1 MKLKFFTASISSI
14 SHPKEN
20 QDAYFI
26 DEKEGMAGVFDGV
39 GGLSHA
45 GQAASWAA
53 SCFQTELR
61 LESLEKTF
69 QKCHLTLKEK
79 GIEAF
84 GREGATTVAI
94 VKIYPTKETE
104 SLVVWGSVGDSRI
117 YHLTSEGLQ
126 QVSISDSLV
135 TQALEKGWINQS
147 KAEKINQ
154 ATSLKGFNEVE
165 KGLFQS
171 RNILTQ
177 ALGIGIFQPRIGKF
191 KVKKGET
198 VTLTTDGVSDNLTEK
213 EISGILKQAVKDPA
227 KALVETAAKVPQST
241 SLRAKPDDIT
251 AIVLRFEP

>member
-1 MKLKFFTASISSI
+1 MKLNYFAASIPSI

-69 QKCHLTLKEK
+69 QKCHMTLKEK
-79 GIEAF
+79 GIETF

-104 SLVVWGSVGDSRI
+104 SLIVWGSVGDSRI
-117 YHLTSEGLQ
+117 YHLTSERLQ
-126 QVSISDSLV
+126 QVSICDSLV
-135 TQALEKGWINQS
+135 TQSLEKGWINQA
-147 KAEKINQ
+147 KAGKIDQ
-154 ATSLKGFNEVE
+154 ATNLKGFNEVE
-165 KGLFQS
+165 KGLFQG
-171 RNILTQ
+171 RNVLTQ

-191 KVKKGET
+191 KVKKGES
-198 VTLTTDGVSDNLTEK
+198 VILTCDGVTNNLTEK
-213 EISGILKQAVKDPA
+213 EIFTILKQSEKDPA
-227 KALVETAAKVPQST
+227 KALVEAAAKISQGI
-241 SLRAKPDDIT
+241 SLRAKADDMT
-251 AIVLRFEP
+251 ALVIKFE